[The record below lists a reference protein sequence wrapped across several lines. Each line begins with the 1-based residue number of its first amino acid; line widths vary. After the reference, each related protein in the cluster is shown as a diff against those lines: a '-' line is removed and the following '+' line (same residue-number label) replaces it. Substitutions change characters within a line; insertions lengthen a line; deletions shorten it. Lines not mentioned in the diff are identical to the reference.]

1 MFFNYIYTWL
11 LDHDQGGEKVISG
24 GRETLLL
31 RMITE
36 E

>member
-11 LDHDQGGEKVISG
+11 LDQRGEKVISG